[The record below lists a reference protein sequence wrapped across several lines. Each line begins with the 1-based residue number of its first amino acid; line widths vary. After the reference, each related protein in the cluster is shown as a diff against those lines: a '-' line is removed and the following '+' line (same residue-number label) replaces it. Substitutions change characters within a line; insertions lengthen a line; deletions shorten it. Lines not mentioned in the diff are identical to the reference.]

1 MPKLT
6 QAQRIVILAEYF
18 EQGGKL
24 AELIVVK
31 SSLLKW
37 IEENEF
43 LMKRSQDPD
52 DVRVVDVEDLKDFL
66 D

>member
-1 MPKLT
+1 MPTLT
-6 QAQRIVILAEYF
+6 SAQRIVIIAEFF